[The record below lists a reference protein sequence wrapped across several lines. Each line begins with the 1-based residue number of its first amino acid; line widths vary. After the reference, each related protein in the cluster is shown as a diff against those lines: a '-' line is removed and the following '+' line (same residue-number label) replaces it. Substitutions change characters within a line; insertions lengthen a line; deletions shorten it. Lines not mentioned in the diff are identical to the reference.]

1 MNTPSPAA
9 SMLYSGQW
17 RFTEPTN
24 PSSGT
29 AGTAA
34 GRDCA
39 GSAPTLDASTG
50 AASRLVVLGIPI
62 RFPGCADV
70 TARRQDSEKFSLEH
84 LPRQSNPTPRVELI
98 HGSEK

>member
-17 RFTEPTN
+17 RCTEPAN

-29 AGTAA
+29 AGMAA

-62 RFPGCADV
+62 RFPGCTDV
-70 TARRQDSEKFSLEH
+70 TATAARFREIFLGTFAASVESH
-84 LPRQSNPTPRVELI
+84 SARVIYCE
-98 HGSEK
+98 E